1 MYLVTIDTVNKKSI
15 MIFFQLQKGSIPN
28 RADHIQKKLTLIEE
42 WASLIQSH
50 CGTEQNVDK
59 QTACI
64 TVIANNANFL
74 LCDSNKILG
83 NHILPFMH

>member
-1 MYLVTIDTVNKKSI
+1 MSW
-15 MIFFQLQKGSIPN
+15 FFIQLHNGKIPN
-28 RADHIQKKLTLIEE
+28 RDDQIQKKLALLEE
-42 WASLIQSH
+42 WACLIQSH

-64 TVIANNANFL
+64 TAIAKNANFL

-83 NHILPFMH
+83 NHILIFMH